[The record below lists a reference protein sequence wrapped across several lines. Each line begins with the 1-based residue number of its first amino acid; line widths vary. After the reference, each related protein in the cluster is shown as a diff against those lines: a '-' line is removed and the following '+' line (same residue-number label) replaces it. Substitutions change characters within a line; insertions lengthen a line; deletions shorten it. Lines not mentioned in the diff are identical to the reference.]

1 MSRVNI
7 FSRHTWISLLDFRGE
22 LIGDLAM
29 SALAESAIRKNFD
42 YFQGIVRSWMP
53 NHAGQFALL
62 RDGGLVDFF
71 DVPGEAIKSAVEKFE
86 DGQFSIQ
93 RVIDHPVDLGF
104 LSYAS
109 GDRAAT

>member
-1 MSRVNI
+1 
-7 FSRHTWISLLDFRGE
+7 
-22 LIGDLAM
+22 M
-29 SALAESAIRKNFD
+29 SALSESAIRKNFD
-42 YFQGIVRSWMP
+42 YFQGVVMNWMP

-71 DVPGEAIKSAVEKFE
+71 DAPSEAIKLAVEKFE

-93 RVIDHPVDLGF
+93 RVIDRPVDLGF

-109 GDRAAT
+109 GDRAAS